1 MIGQKLRYYRDKTFK
16 ARSLAALPLPAPL
29 VGVLP
34 DAPRVAVKAKD
45 TEDEARGGTIEPAEA
60 SNPRYATPESV
71 RAAIDEIPVPRG
83 HPSQEDMARMAEA
96 LAQITHYADPEAL
109 AAFAH
114 AA

>member
-1 MIGQKLRYYRDKTFK
+1 MLHRVV
-16 ARSLAALPLPAPL
+16 ARPLDVEGATRRLTALPLPTPL

-34 DAPRVAVKAKD
+34 DAPRVAVKP
-45 TEDEARGGTIEPAEA
+45 EDIEGEARGGTIEPVEA
-60 SNPRYATPESV
+60 GNPRYATPESV
-71 RAAIDEIPVPRG
+71 RAAIDEIPVPRS

-109 AAFAH
+109 AAFAQ